1 MYSETEGKLTLGL
14 IPTSKGW
21 TDYWTNL
28 ERASLNTGLPRE
40 RTADLKLTLKRCSE
54 ETALYWDEKKTTSGV
69 DSLPKMLD
77 LICMIIY
84 NVFFF

>member
-1 MYSETEGKLTLGL
+1 MEGLLNQVFLTSSCTVKLKENWLLL

-40 RTADLKLTLKRCSE
+40 SADLKLTLNDAQIE
-54 ETALYWDEKKTTSGV
+54 ETTPTPGRERKWYEK
-69 DSLPKMLD
+69 
-77 LICMIIY
+77 
-84 NVFFF
+84 

>member
-40 RTADLKLTLKRCSE
+40 RTADLKLTLKRCSNRGNY
-54 ETALYWDEKKTTSGV
+54 TYTRKRRK
-69 DSLPKMLD
+69 
-77 LICMIIY
+77 
-84 NVFFF
+84 